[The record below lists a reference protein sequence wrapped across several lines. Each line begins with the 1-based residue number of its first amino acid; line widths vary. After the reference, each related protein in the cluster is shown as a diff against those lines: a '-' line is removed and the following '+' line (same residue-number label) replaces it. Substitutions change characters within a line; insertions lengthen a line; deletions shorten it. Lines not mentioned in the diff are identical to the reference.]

1 MGSLRSLALKA
12 LGRPAVESCSS
23 ARVHMVGRDAS
34 LGEAL
39 SIMSELRV
47 GSLLVGSGAAEP
59 SSLDGIITER
69 DVLERLECET
79 PLASATVETL
89 MTSASKLVLGGRD
102 WSLEQALT
110 TMRRGHF
117 RHLPIVDD
125 GRVRMLSM
133 RDAANE
139 LARSAAAACSSGDAM
154 ASPDVAAAAAVSAH
168 DVLHARSRSVQI
180 AATGGSLS
188 SSVTPGPPS
197 CIEVPH
203 AATVGEAVL
212 EMRRGR
218 AGMLLI
224 PVQGD
229 TIHESRHS
237 FGAQRP
243 DAEKQRAAAAPP
255 APHPVEHAPC
265 SQASSRSATT
275 SARSAP
281 RPAQPTVG
289 RIPLPI
295 FGNSQCQA

>member
-23 ARVHMVGRDAS
+23 ARVHMVGKDAS
-34 LGEAL
+34 LREAL

-47 GSLLVGSGAAEP
+47 GSLLVGSGEANA

-69 DVLERLECET
+69 DMLERLDVET

-89 MTSASKLVLGGRD
+89 MTSASKLVLGQRD
-102 WSLEQALT
+102 WSLDQALT
-110 TMRRGHF
+110 TMQRGHF
-117 RHLPIVDD
+117 RHLPIVEE

-168 DVLHARSRSVQI
+168 DVLRARSRSVQI

-188 SSVTPGPPS
+188 SSGAPPS
-197 CIEVPH
+197 CIEVPQ

-212 EMRRGR
+212 EMRRGK

-237 FGAQRP
+237 FGARN
-243 DAEKQRAAAAPP
+243 APEEE
-255 APHPVEHAPC
+255 APSPRRMLLTPL
-265 SQASSRSATT
+265 
-275 SARSAP
+275 SARSA
-281 RPAQPTVG
+281 RRHLHGA
-289 RIPLPI
+289 
-295 FGNSQCQA
+295 